1 MISVCVFVCA
11 HALAH
16 LGARGQ
22 LRVFHL
28 LLFTYFFKSESL
40 IETLAGKVGQ
50 QALEMPYSLHLSNT
64 RVSDVQGKPRF
75 VFKDSE
81 NVK

>member
-1 MISVCVFVCA
+1 MHMRIWGPEVSLEFFIYCFSP
-11 HALAH
+11 
-16 LGARGQ
+16 
-22 LRVFHL
+22 
-28 LLFTYFFKSESL
+28 YFLKSESL

-50 QALEMPYSLHLSNT
+50 QALEIPYSLHLSNT